1 MVNCGGLDSMKTKII
16 YISGNELFEMG
27 DIRAAFE
34 EVRNTLGLDKDT
46 ILFGVPVDE
55 DNALA
60 QPIQTCDSANTFEPE
75 DIEIPVVQDIIP
87 EPIHTAETVQE
98 DPQPEVI
105 PEVVVPEEP
114 IYEEIPV
121 IENIQHVENNEDTVI
136 PILSVLG
143 GTDTNVTPEEE
154 PEQTQY
160 VTDIITEAVEQPD
173 DEIEKQAE
181 TLQISIEDVV
191 ADQAPVEE
199 EEKEKTLEE
208 LLESM
213 TPLGED
219 ILEDTDNNELGIE
232 DMTDTDSDV
241 DFSVSMND
249 DVTDTDATLAQLANE
264 FAQTQDQIPTTQKNT
279 GNGKISKLK
288 NILPFKKAKR
298 DDSGLMG
305 DLFGWAGIA
314 ANDED
319 FSIPGFFTSAGGQK

>member
-60 QPIQTCDSANTFEPE
+60 QPIQTCDIANTFEPE
-75 DIEIPVVQDIIP
+75 DIEIPAVQDIIP

-98 DPQPEVI
+98 DPQLEVI

-114 IYEEIPV
+114 IYDEIPV

-143 GTDTNVTPEEE
+143 GTDTNVAPEEE

-199 EEKEKTLEE
+199 EKEKTLEE

-219 ILEDTDNNELGIE
+219 ILEDTDNNESGIE
-232 DMTDTDSDV
+232 DMADTDSDV

-288 NILPFKKAKR
+288 NILPFKKVKR

>member
-60 QPIQTCDSANTFEPE
+60 QPIQTCDIANTFEPE
-75 DIEIPVVQDIIP
+75 DIEIPAVQDIIP
-87 EPIHTAETVQE
+87 EPIQTAETVQE
-98 DPQPEVI
+98 DPQSEVI
-105 PEVVVPEEP
+105 PEVVMPEEP
-114 IYEEIPV
+114 IYDEIPV

-143 GTDTNVTPEEE
+143 GTDTNVAPEEE

-219 ILEDTDNNELGIE
+219 ILEDTDNNESGIE
-232 DMTDTDSDV
+232 DMADTDSDV

-279 GNGKISKLK
+279 SNGKISKLK